1 MLLKKNSVT
10 HLSIQR
16 VLSWCIMDS
25 LRSLT
30 NSKGIL
36 LCPSACIHFR
46 LTILALWPV
55 CLSVSSTGKQKKICH
70 WRETHHQVHCTFS
83 RKQLVVPIRKPV
95 MCHSWNPIGAAW
107 SRSISLLCCPRGRAA
122 PLFHL
127 WTHQAGGV
135 YRSPCVFQ
143 TLCWPGLQAGPKL
156 SPGEVWGVAPHLPA
170 NWGLLCLSA
179 FLIQSANLPGNCI
192 PLQQVTS
199 GCVNGDSSERSRVKG
214 MRLDLYCK
222 TVVFICLD
230 C

>member
-1 MLLKKNSVT
+1 MLLKKNSIT

-143 TLCWPGLQAGPKL
+143 TLLARPPGRPKAISWGGVRCGSSPSCQLGLALPFSIPNTVCKPAWQLHTIAAGDFR
-156 SPGEVWGVAPHLPA
+156 
-170 NWGLLCLSA
+170 LC
-179 FLIQSANLPGNCI
+179 
-192 PLQQVTS
+192 
-199 GCVNGDSSERSRVKG
+199 EWW
-214 MRLDLYCK
+214 
-222 TVVFICLD
+222 
-230 C
+230 

>member
-1 MLLKKNSVT
+1 MLLKKNSIT

-36 LCPSACIHFR
+36 LCPFACIHFP

-55 CLSVSSTGKQKKICH
+55 CLSVSSTGKQKKVFH

-83 RKQLVVPIRKPV
+83 RKQLVAPIRKPV

-107 SRSISLLCCPRGRAA
+107 SRSISLLCCPVVGQ
-122 PLFHL
+122 L
-127 WTHQAGGV
+127 
-135 YRSPCVFQ
+135 PCFTCEHIRPVECTGHRVCFKH
-143 TLCWPGLQAGPKL
+143 CWPGLQAGPKL